1 MNRYFFLFLFVLSCV
16 SQAQAQEITQT
27 VVGKVKEA
35 TTHELLPGANVSVF
49 QKGELVTGAST
60 DGHGKFSL
68 TLIPGRYRLE
78 VSFTGYQSIEQELLV
93 IAGKSPLLEI
103 TLQES
108 PTVLEEVTVNPTSIS
123 EPGVTSLSIEKTL
136 RVPANFFDP
145 VRMLT
150 SYPGVVTTNDQANS
164 IAVKGYSP
172 NGVLWR
178 LQGLDIVNPNHTA
191 NAGTLS
197 DKPTV
202 SGGGVSILSAQLLDK
217 TDFHSGNLSPRYG
230 NALAGVMDM
239 SLRAGSTEKMQY
251 TAQASLIGIDLA
263 AEGPINKEKQS
274 SFLVNYR
281 YSTIGLLSQMGVDFG
296 DETINFQDVSF
307 NLNFP
312 SKKGG
317 NLSVFGFAGWSKNLF
332 DAKLEAEWEEEK
344 DRYTINYDGTAY
356 GAGFVSQFKPGWA
369 SVSLG
374 ASVSG
379 QEQNRTSQGTIVP
392 YPNVYKEGYSSD
404 RTIVSSFLKGVHKI
418 NRGFIE
424 LGASTS
430 YFTNHMDVST
440 ITQLYIDPFT
450 PNVKGTVDGFLIQ
463 PYLSWQQYIGKF
475 NLNAGIRYVNFSYN
489 QSDSFEPRV
498 SISRNFTDNIFT
510 LSYGLTSQWQQTQT
524 YLTAGNNNLPFSK
537 SNQFTLEWRR
547 KFNTD
552 VSVVSSVY
560 YHELFNVPIAP
571 GVQHYSLINQWE
583 DFPREN
589 LVGDGKGRNYGLDA
603 YVEKRFYGDMYF
615 MVSGSLYQSEFSTNG
630 ILYEDSRF
638 NGNFTSSLLTGK
650 EWKSKNKAFG
660 VHARVLYS
668 GGLRQLPIDQVSS
681 EFVGTTMY
689 SASEGYSVK
698 YPNYF
703 RTDLRVSWRKN
714 KPGYTRTLSIDVQ
727 NLTGQL
733 NVAYQ
738 YYDTYL
744 KQVTTKYQL
753 GIIPVIA
760 YRVDF

>member
-1 MNRYFFLFLFVLSCV
+1 MKVTSIIFVLSCFYI
-16 SQAQAQEITQT
+16 SAQAQDITQT
-27 VVGKVKEA
+27 VTGRVKDA
-35 TTHELLPGANVSVF
+35 TINSSLPGANVSIF
-49 QKGELVTGAST
+49 EKDKLIKGAST
-60 DGHGKFSL
+60 DEQGKFFLSI
-68 TLIPGRYRLE
+68 IPGRYRVE
-78 VSFTGYQSIEQELLV
+78 VSFTGYQSTEQELLV
-93 IAGKSPLLEI
+93 IAGKSSVLEFA
-103 TLQES
+103 LHES
-108 PTVLEEVTVNPTSIS
+108 PTVLNEVTVIPPNVS

-136 RVPANFFDP
+136 RAPANFFDP

-164 IAVKGYSP
+164 ISVKGYSP

-197 DKPTV
+197 DKPTA

-239 SLRAGSTEKMQY
+239 SLRTGSTEKMQY

-263 AEGPINKEKQS
+263 AEGPISKEKQS

-281 YSTIGLLSQMGVDFG
+281 YSTIGLLSQMGVNFG
-296 DETINFQDVSF
+296 DETINFQDLSF

-332 DAKLEAEWEEEK
+332 DAKPEAEWEEEK
-344 DRYTINYDGTAY
+344 DRYTINYDGSSM
-356 GAGFVSQFKPGWA
+356 GAGIVQQFKPGWA
-369 SVSLG
+369 SVSFG

-379 QEQNRTSQGTIVP
+379 QEQNRTSQGTAVP
-392 YPNVYKEGYSSD
+392 YPAIESEEYRSI
-404 RTIVSSFLKGVHKI
+404 RTIYSSFLRGVRKI
-418 NRGFIE
+418 NRGSIE
-424 LGASTS
+424 LGVNTS
-430 YFTNHMDVST
+430 YMDHNLTVAT
-440 ITQLYIDPFT
+440 ISQVQVQPYT
-450 PNVKGTVDGFLIQ
+450 PNLRGAVTGLLMQ
-463 PYLSWQQYIGKF
+463 PYFAWQQYIGKF

-498 SISRNFTDNIFT
+498 SLSRNFSDNLFT

-524 YLTAGNNNLPFSK
+524 YLTKGNGNLPFSK
-537 SNQFTLEWRR
+537 SNQFALEWRR

-552 VSVVSSVY
+552 LSVVSSVY
-560 YHELFNVPIAP
+560 YHEQFNVPIAP
-571 GVQHYSLINQWE
+571 GVPHYSLINQWE
-583 DFPREN
+583 DFPRNN
-589 LVGDGKGRNYGLDA
+589 LVADGKGRNYGVDA
-603 YVEKRFYGDMYF
+603 YVEKRYYSDVYF
-615 MVSGSLYQSEFSTNG
+615 MISGSVYQSQFSTNG

-638 NGNFTSSLLTGK
+638 NGNFTSSALTGK

-668 GGLRQLPIDQVSS
+668 GGLRQLPIDPIAS
-681 EFVGTTMY
+681 ESVGTTIY
-689 SASEGYSVK
+689 SPTDGYIIK
-698 YPNYF
+698 YPDYF

-714 KPGYTRTLSIDVQ
+714 KPGYTRTLSIDIQ
-727 NLTGQL
+727 NVTGKL

-738 YYDTYL
+738 YYDTFL
-744 KQVTTKYQL
+744 KEITTKYQL
-753 GIIPVIA
+753 GLIPVIA

>member
-1 MNRYFFLFLFVLSCV
+1 MKVTSIIFVLSCFYI
-16 SQAQAQEITQT
+16 SAQAQDITQT
-27 VVGKVKEA
+27 VTGRVKDA
-35 TTHELLPGANVSVF
+35 TINSSLPGANVSIF
-49 QKGELVTGAST
+49 EKDKLIKGAST
-60 DGHGKFSL
+60 DEQGKFSL
-68 TLIPGRYRLE
+68 SIIPGRYRVE
-78 VSFTGYQSIEQELLV
+78 VSFTGYQSTEQELLV
-93 IAGKSPLLEI
+93 IAGKSSVLEFA
-103 TLQES
+103 LHES
-108 PTVLEEVTVNPTSIS
+108 PTVLNEVTVIPPNVS

-136 RVPANFFDP
+136 RAPANFFDP

-164 IAVKGYSP
+164 ISVKGYSP

-197 DKPTV
+197 DKPTA

-239 SLRAGSTEKMQY
+239 SLRTGSTEKMQY

-263 AEGPINKEKQS
+263 AEGPISKEKQS

-281 YSTIGLLSQMGVDFG
+281 YSTIGLLSQMGVNFG
-296 DETINFQDVSF
+296 DETINFQDISF

-332 DAKLEAEWEEEK
+332 DAKPEAEWEEEK
-344 DRYTINYDGTAY
+344 DRYTINYDGSSM
-356 GAGFVSQFKPGWA
+356 GAGIVKQFKPGWA
-369 SVSLG
+369 SVSFG

-379 QEQNRTSQGTIVP
+379 QEQNRTSQGTAVP
-392 YPNVYKEGYSSD
+392 YPAIESEEYRSI
-404 RTIVSSFLKGVHKI
+404 RTIYSSFLRGVRKI
-418 NRGFIE
+418 NRGSIE
-424 LGASTS
+424 LGVNTS
-430 YFTNHMDVST
+430 YMDHNLTVAT
-440 ITQLYIDPFT
+440 ISQVQAQPYT
-450 PNVKGTVDGFLIQ
+450 PNLRGAVAGLLMQ
-463 PYLSWQQYIGKF
+463 PYFAWQQYIGKF

-498 SISRNFTDNIFT
+498 SLSRNFSDNLFT

-524 YLTAGNNNLPFSK
+524 YLTAGNSNLPFSK
-537 SNQFTLEWRR
+537 SNQFVLEWRK

-552 VSVVSSVY
+552 LSVVSSVY
-560 YHELFNVPIAP
+560 YHEQFNVPIAP
-571 GVQHYSLINQWE
+571 GISQYSLINQWE
-583 DFPREN
+583 DFPRNN
-589 LVGDGKGRNYGLDA
+589 LVADGKGRNYGIDA
-603 YVEKRFYGDMYF
+603 YVEKRYYSDVYF
-615 MVSGSLYQSEFSTNG
+615 MISGSVYQSQYNTNF
-630 ILYEDSRF
+630 YAYDNSRF
-638 NGNFTSSLLTGK
+638 NGNFTSSALTGK
-650 EWKSKNKAFG
+650 EWKSKNKVFG

-668 GGLRQLPIDQVSS
+668 GGLRQLPIDPIAS
-681 EFVGTTMY
+681 ESVGTTIY
-689 SASEGYSVK
+689 SPTDGYIIK
-698 YPNYF
+698 YPDYF

-714 KPGYTRTLSIDVQ
+714 KPGYTRTLSIDIQ
-727 NLTGQL
+727 NVTGKL

-738 YYDTYL
+738 YYDTFL
-744 KQVTTKYQL
+744 KEVTTKYQL

>member
-1 MNRYFFLFLFVLSCV
+1 MKVTSIIFVLSCFYI
-16 SQAQAQEITQT
+16 SAHAQDITQT
-27 VVGKVKEA
+27 VTGRVKDA
-35 TTHELLPGANVSVF
+35 TINSSLPGANVSIF
-49 QKGELVTGAST
+49 EKDKLITGAST
-60 DGHGKFSL
+60 DAQGKFSL
-68 TLIPGRYRLE
+68 SIIPGRYRVE
-78 VSFTGYQSIEQELLV
+78 VSFTGYQSTEQELLV
-93 IAGKSPLLEI
+93 IAGKSSVLEFALL
-103 TLQES
+103 ES
-108 PTVLEEVTVNPTSIS
+108 PTVLNEVTVIPPNVS

-136 RVPANFFDP
+136 RAPANFFDP

-164 IAVKGYSP
+164 ISVKGYSP

-197 DKPTV
+197 DKPTA

-239 SLRAGSTEKMQY
+239 SLRTGSTERMQY

-263 AEGPINKEKQS
+263 AEGPISKEKQS

-281 YSTIGLLSQMGVDFG
+281 YSTIGLLSQMGVNFG
-296 DETINFQDVSF
+296 DETINFQDLSF

-332 DAKLEAEWEEEK
+332 DAKPEPEWEEEK
-344 DRYTINYDGTAY
+344 DRYTINYDGSSM
-356 GAGFVSQFKPGWA
+356 GAGIVQQFKPGWA
-369 SVSLG
+369 SVSFG

-379 QEQNRTSQGTIVP
+379 QEQNRTSEGTAVP
-392 YPNVYKEGYSSD
+392 YPAIESEEYRSI
-404 RTIVSSFLKGVHKI
+404 RTIYSSFLRGVRKI
-418 NRGFIE
+418 NRGSIE
-424 LGASTS
+424 LGVNTS
-430 YFTNHMDVST
+430 YMDHNLTVATFS
-440 ITQLYIDPFT
+440 QVQVQPYT
-450 PNVKGTVDGFLIQ
+450 PNLRGAVTGLLMQ
-463 PYLSWQQYIGKF
+463 PYFAWQQYIGKF

-489 QSDSFEPRV
+489 QSDSFEPRF
-498 SISRNFTDNIFT
+498 SLSRNFSDNLFT

-524 YLTAGNNNLPFSK
+524 YLTAGNSNLPFSK
-537 SNQFTLEWRR
+537 SNQFVLEWRK

-552 VSVVSSVY
+552 LSVVSSVY
-560 YHELFNVPIAP
+560 YHEQFNVPIAP
-571 GVQHYSLINQWE
+571 GISQYSLINQWE
-583 DFPREN
+583 DFPRNN
-589 LVGDGKGRNYGLDA
+589 LVADGKGRNYGIDA
-603 YVEKRFYGDMYF
+603 YVEKRYYSDVYF
-615 MVSGSLYQSEFSTNG
+615 MISGSVYQSQYNTNF
-630 ILYEDSRF
+630 YAYDNSRF
-638 NGNFTSSLLTGK
+638 NGNFTSSALTGK
-650 EWKSKNKAFG
+650 EWKSKNKVFG

-668 GGLRQLPIDQVSS
+668 GGLRQLPIDPIAS
-681 EFVGTTMY
+681 ESVGTTIY
-689 SASEGYSVK
+689 SPTDGYIIK
-698 YPNYF
+698 YPDYF

-714 KPGYTRTLSIDVQ
+714 KPGYTRTLSIDIQ
-727 NLTGQL
+727 NVTGKL

-744 KQVTTKYQL
+744 KAITTKYQL
-753 GIIPVIA
+753 GLIPVIA

>member
-1 MNRYFFLFLFVLSCV
+1 MKQYFFLTLFFLSYV
-16 SQAQAQEITQT
+16 SQAQEITQT
-27 VVGKVKEA
+27 VTGKIKEA
-35 TTHELLPGANVSVF
+35 TTHDLLPGANVSVF
-49 QKGELVTGAST
+49 QKDNLVTGAST
-60 DGHGKFSL
+60 DTQGRFTL
-68 TLIPGRYRLE
+68 TLIPGRYRME

-103 TLQES
+103 TLQEV
-108 PTVLEEVTVNPTSIS
+108 PTLLEEVTVKPTNIS

-150 SYPGVVTTNDQANS
+150 SYPGVVATNDQANS

-217 TDFHSGNLSPRYG
+217 TDFHSGNLLSRYG

-239 SLRAGSTEKMQY
+239 SLRSGSTEKMQY
-251 TAQASLIGIDLA
+251 TAQASLIGIDLS
-263 AEGPINKEKQS
+263 AEGPISKDKQS

-332 DAKLEAEWEEEK
+332 DAKPEAEWEEEK
-344 DRYTINYDGTAY
+344 DRYTIDYDGYAM
-356 GAGFVSQFKPGWA
+356 GAGIVSQFKPGWA
-369 SVSLG
+369 SVSFG

-379 QEQNRTSQGTIVP
+379 QEQNRTSQGTVVP
-392 YPNVYKEGYSSD
+392 YPAINSEEYRSN
-404 RTIVSSFLKGVHKI
+404 RTIVSSFLKGVRKI

-424 LGASTS
+424 LGINSS
-430 YFTNHMDVST
+430 YVDNNLSVST
-440 ITQLYIDPFT
+440 ISQVQLELYT
-450 PNVKGTVDGFLIQ
+450 PNLRGVVSGFLMQ
-463 PYLSWQQYIGKF
+463 PYFAWQQYIGKF
-475 NLNAGIRYVNFSYN
+475 NVNAGIRYVNFSYN

-498 SISRNFTDNIFT
+498 SISRNFADNLFT

-524 YLTAGNNNLPFSK
+524 YLTTGNNQLPFSK

-547 KFNTD
+547 KFSTD
-552 VSVVSSVY
+552 VSVVSSVF

-571 GVQHYSLINQWE
+571 GIPHYSLINQWE
-583 DFPREN
+583 DFPRAN
-589 LVGDGKGRNYGLDA
+589 LVADGKGRNYGFDA

-615 MVSGSLYQSEFSTNG
+615 MVSGSVYQSQFNSSG
-630 ILYEDSRF
+630 GGYEDSRF
-638 NGNFTSSLLTGK
+638 SGNFTSSLLAGK

-668 GGLRQLPIDQVSS
+668 GGLRQAPVDPIVS
-681 EFVGTTMY
+681 EVVGTTVY
-689 SASEGYSVK
+689 DQTQGYSIK
-698 YPNYF
+698 YPDYF

-714 KPGYTRTLSIDVQ
+714 KPGYTRTLSIDIQ
-727 NLTGQL
+727 NLTGQS
-733 NVAYQ
+733 NVAYL
-738 YYDTYL
+738 YYDTFL

>member
-1 MNRYFFLFLFVLSCV
+1 MKVTIIIFVLSCFIIS
-16 SQAQAQEITQT
+16 SQAQELTQT
-27 VVGKVKEA
+27 VAGRVKDA
-35 TTHELLPGANVSVF
+35 TINSSLPGANVSIFEKDKLISGV
-49 QKGELVTGAST
+49 ST
-60 DGHGKFSL
+60 DEQGKFSL
-68 TLIPGRYRLE
+68 SIIPGRYRVE
-78 VSFTGYQSIEQELLV
+78 VSFTGYQSTEQELLV
-93 IAGKSPLLEI
+93 IAGKSTTLEFV
-103 TLQES
+103 LHES
-108 PTVLEEVTVNPTSIS
+108 PTVLNEVTVIPPNVS

-136 RVPANFFDP
+136 RAPANFFDP

-150 SYPGVVTTNDQANS
+150 SYPGVVATNDQANS
-164 IAVKGYSP
+164 ISVKGYSP

-239 SLRAGSTEKMQY
+239 SLRTGSTEKMQY

-263 AEGPINKEKQS
+263 AEGPISKEKQS

-296 DETINFQDVSF
+296 DETINFQDLSF

-317 NLSVFGFAGWSKNLF
+317 NLSVFGFAGWSKNSF
-332 DAKLEAEWEEEK
+332 DAKPEAEWEEEK
-344 DRYTINYDGTAY
+344 DRYTINYDGSSM
-356 GAGFVSQFKPGWA
+356 GAGIVNHFKPGWA
-369 SVSLG
+369 SVTFG

-379 QEQNRTSQGTIVP
+379 QEQNRTSQGATVP
-392 YPNVYKEGYSSD
+392 YPAIESEEYRSI
-404 RTIVSSFLKGVHKI
+404 RTIYSSFLRGVRKI
-418 NRGFIE
+418 NRGSIE
-424 LGASTS
+424 LGVNAS
-430 YFTNHMDVST
+430 YMDHNLTVAT
-440 ITQLYIDPFT
+440 ISQVRVQPYT
-450 PNVKGTVDGFLIQ
+450 PNIRGVVDGMLIQ
-463 PYLSWQQYIGKF
+463 PYFAWQQYIGQF
-475 NLNAGIRYVNFSYN
+475 NLNAGVRYVNFSYN

-498 SISRNFTDNIFT
+498 SISRNFADNLFT

-524 YLTAGNNNLPFSK
+524 YLTAGNDQLPFSK

-552 VSVVSSVY
+552 LSVVSSAY
-560 YHELFNVPIAP
+560 YHEQFNVPIAP
-571 GVQHYSLINQWE
+571 GFSRYSLINQWE
-583 DFPREN
+583 DFPRSN
-589 LVGDGKGRNYGLDA
+589 LVADGKGRNYGVDA
-603 YVEKRFYGDMYF
+603 YLEKRFYGEMYF
-615 MVSGSLYQSEFSTNG
+615 MVSGSVYKSEYNTQVWGYDN
-630 ILYEDSRF
+630 SRF
-638 NGNFTSSLLTGK
+638 NGNFTSSFLTGK

-660 VHARVLYS
+660 IHARILYS
-668 GGLRQLPIDQVSS
+668 GGLRQQAIDQLSS
-681 EFVGTTMY
+681 ELVGTTIY
-689 SASEGYSVK
+689 SATEGYSVK

-727 NLTGQL
+727 NLTGQS

-738 YYDTYL
+738 YYDTFL

>member
-1 MNRYFFLFLFVLSCV
+1 MKVTSIIFVLSCFYI
-16 SQAQAQEITQT
+16 SAQAQDITQT
-27 VVGKVKEA
+27 VTGRVKDA
-35 TTHELLPGANVSVF
+35 TINSSLPGANVSIF
-49 QKGELVTGAST
+49 EKDKLIKGAST
-60 DGHGKFSL
+60 DEQGKFFLSI
-68 TLIPGRYRLE
+68 IPGRYRVE
-78 VSFTGYQSIEQELLV
+78 VSFTGYQSTEQELLV
-93 IAGKSPLLEI
+93 IAGKSSVLEFA
-103 TLQES
+103 LHES
-108 PTVLEEVTVNPTSIS
+108 PTVLNEVTVIPPNVS

-136 RVPANFFDP
+136 RAPANFFDP

-164 IAVKGYSP
+164 ISVKGYSP

-197 DKPTV
+197 DKPTA

-239 SLRAGSTEKMQY
+239 SLRTGSTEKMQY

-263 AEGPINKEKQS
+263 AEGPISKEKQS

-281 YSTIGLLSQMGVDFG
+281 YSTIGLLSQMGVNFG
-296 DETINFQDVSF
+296 DETINFQDLSF

-332 DAKLEAEWEEEK
+332 DAKPEAEWEEEK
-344 DRYTINYDGTAY
+344 DRYTINYDGSSM
-356 GAGFVSQFKPGWA
+356 GAGIVQQFKPGWA
-369 SVSLG
+369 SVSFG

-379 QEQNRTSQGTIVP
+379 QEQNRTSQGTAVP
-392 YPNVYKEGYSSD
+392 YPAIESEEYRSI
-404 RTIVSSFLKGVHKI
+404 RTIYSSFLRGVRKI
-418 NRGFIE
+418 NRGSIE
-424 LGASTS
+424 LGVNTS
-430 YFTNHMDVST
+430 YMDHNLTVAT
-440 ITQLYIDPFT
+440 ISQVQVQPYT
-450 PNVKGTVDGFLIQ
+450 PNLRGAVTGLLMQ
-463 PYLSWQQYIGKF
+463 PYFAWQQYIGKF

-498 SISRNFTDNIFT
+498 SLSRNFSDNLFT

-524 YLTAGNNNLPFSK
+524 YLTKGNGNLPFSK
-537 SNQFTLEWRR
+537 SNQFALEWRR

-552 VSVVSSVY
+552 LSVVSSVY
-560 YHELFNVPIAP
+560 YHEQFNVPITP
-571 GVQHYSLINQWE
+571 GVPHYSLINQWE
-583 DFPREN
+583 DFPRNN
-589 LVGDGKGRNYGLDA
+589 LVADGKGRNYGVDA
-603 YVEKRFYGDMYF
+603 YVEKRYYSDVYF
-615 MVSGSLYQSEFSTNG
+615 MISGSVYQSQFSTNG

-638 NGNFTSSLLTGK
+638 NGNFTSSALTGK

-668 GGLRQLPIDQVSS
+668 GGLRQLPIDPIAS
-681 EFVGTTMY
+681 ESVGTTIY
-689 SASEGYSVK
+689 SPTDGYIIK
-698 YPNYF
+698 YPDYF

-714 KPGYTRTLSIDVQ
+714 KPGYTRTLSIDIQ
-727 NLTGQL
+727 NVTGKL

-738 YYDTYL
+738 YYDTFL
-744 KQVTTKYQL
+744 KEITTKYQL
-753 GIIPVIA
+753 GLIPVIA

>member
-332 DAKLEAEWEEEK
+332 DAKPEAEWEEEK

-738 YYDTYL
+738 YYDTFL

>member
-1 MNRYFFLFLFVLSCV
+1 MKVTSIIFVLSCFYI
-16 SQAQAQEITQT
+16 SAQAQDITQT
-27 VVGKVKEA
+27 VTGRVKDA
-35 TTHELLPGANVSVF
+35 TINSSLPGANVSIF
-49 QKGELVTGAST
+49 EKDKLIKGAST
-60 DGHGKFSL
+60 DEQGKFSL
-68 TLIPGRYRLE
+68 SIIPGRYRVE
-78 VSFTGYQSIEQELLV
+78 VSFTGYQSTEQELLV
-93 IAGKSPLLEI
+93 IAGKSSVLEFA
-103 TLQES
+103 LRES
-108 PTVLEEVTVNPTSIS
+108 PTVLNEVTVIPPNVS

-136 RVPANFFDP
+136 RAPANFFDP

-164 IAVKGYSP
+164 ISVKGYSP

-197 DKPTV
+197 DKPTA

-239 SLRAGSTEKMQY
+239 SLRTGSTEKMQY

-263 AEGPINKEKQS
+263 AEGPISKEKQS

-281 YSTIGLLSQMGVDFG
+281 YSTIGLLSQMGVNFG
-296 DETINFQDVSF
+296 DETINFQDLSF

-332 DAKLEAEWEEEK
+332 DAKPEAEWEEEK
-344 DRYTINYDGTAY
+344 DRYTINYDGSSM
-356 GAGFVSQFKPGWA
+356 GAGIVQQFKPGWA
-369 SVSLG
+369 SVSFG

-379 QEQNRTSQGTIVP
+379 QEQNRTSQGTAVP
-392 YPNVYKEGYSSD
+392 YPAIESEEYRSI
-404 RTIVSSFLKGVHKI
+404 RTIYSSFLRGVRKI
-418 NRGFIE
+418 NRGSIE
-424 LGASTS
+424 LGVNTS
-430 YFTNHMDVST
+430 YMDHNLTVAT
-440 ITQLYIDPFT
+440 ISQVQVQPYT
-450 PNVKGTVDGFLIQ
+450 PNLRGAVTGLLMQ
-463 PYLSWQQYIGKF
+463 PYFAWQQYIGKF

-498 SISRNFTDNIFT
+498 SLSRNFSDNLFT

-524 YLTAGNNNLPFSK
+524 YLTKGNGNLPFSK
-537 SNQFTLEWRR
+537 SNQFALEWRR

-552 VSVVSSVY
+552 LSVVSSVY
-560 YHELFNVPIAP
+560 YHEQFNVPIAP
-571 GVQHYSLINQWE
+571 GVPHYSLINQWE
-583 DFPREN
+583 DFPRNN
-589 LVGDGKGRNYGLDA
+589 LVADGKGRNYGVDA
-603 YVEKRFYGDMYF
+603 YVEKRYYSDVYF
-615 MVSGSLYQSEFSTNG
+615 MISGSVYQSQFSTNG

-638 NGNFTSSLLTGK
+638 NGNFTSSALTGK

-668 GGLRQLPIDQVSS
+668 GGLRQLPIDPIAS
-681 EFVGTTMY
+681 ESVGTTIY
-689 SASEGYSVK
+689 SPTDGYIIK
-698 YPNYF
+698 YPDYF

-714 KPGYTRTLSIDVQ
+714 KPGYTRTLSIDIQ
-727 NLTGQL
+727 NVTGKL

-738 YYDTYL
+738 YYDTFL
-744 KQVTTKYQL
+744 KEITTKYQL
-753 GIIPVIA
+753 GLIPVIA

>member
-1 MNRYFFLFLFVLSCV
+1 MKVTSIIFVLSCFYI
-16 SQAQAQEITQT
+16 SAQAQDITQT
-27 VVGKVKEA
+27 VTGRVKDA
-35 TTHELLPGANVSVF
+35 TINSSLPGANVSIF
-49 QKGELVTGAST
+49 EKDKLIKGAST
-60 DGHGKFSL
+60 DEQGKFSL
-68 TLIPGRYRLE
+68 SIIPGRYRVE
-78 VSFTGYQSIEQELLV
+78 VSFTGYQSTEQELLV
-93 IAGKSPLLEI
+93 IAGKSSVLEFA
-103 TLQES
+103 LHES
-108 PTVLEEVTVNPTSIS
+108 PTVLNEVTVIPPNVS

-136 RVPANFFDP
+136 RAPANFFDP

-164 IAVKGYSP
+164 ISVKGYSP

-197 DKPTV
+197 DKPTA

-239 SLRAGSTEKMQY
+239 SLRTGSTERMQY

-263 AEGPINKEKQS
+263 AEGPISKEKQS

-281 YSTIGLLSQMGVDFG
+281 YSTIGLLSQMGVNFG
-296 DETINFQDVSF
+296 DETINFQDISF

-332 DAKLEAEWEEEK
+332 DAKPEAEWEEEK
-344 DRYTINYDGTAY
+344 DRYTINYDGSSM
-356 GAGFVSQFKPGWA
+356 GAGIVKQFKPGWA
-369 SVSLG
+369 SVSFG

-379 QEQNRTSQGTIVP
+379 QEQNRTSQGTAVP
-392 YPNVYKEGYSSD
+392 YPAIESEEYRSI
-404 RTIVSSFLKGVHKI
+404 RTIYSSFLRGVRKI
-418 NRGFIE
+418 NRGSIE
-424 LGASTS
+424 LGVNTS
-430 YFTNHMDVST
+430 YMDHNLTVAT
-440 ITQLYIDPFT
+440 ISQVQAQPYT
-450 PNVKGTVDGFLIQ
+450 PNLRGAVAGLLMQ
-463 PYLSWQQYIGKF
+463 PYFAWQQYIGKF

-498 SISRNFTDNIFT
+498 SLSRNFSDNLFT

-524 YLTAGNNNLPFSK
+524 YLTAGNSNLPFSK
-537 SNQFTLEWRR
+537 SNQFALEWRR

-552 VSVVSSVY
+552 LSVVSSVY
-560 YHELFNVPIAP
+560 YHEQFNVPIAP
-571 GVQHYSLINQWE
+571 GVLHYSLINQWE
-583 DFPREN
+583 DFPRNN
-589 LVGDGKGRNYGLDA
+589 LVADGKGRNYGIDA
-603 YVEKRFYGDMYF
+603 YVEKRYYSDVYF
-615 MVSGSLYQSEFSTNG
+615 MISGSVYQSQFSTNG

-638 NGNFTSSLLTGK
+638 NGNFTSSALTGK
-650 EWKSKNKAFG
+650 EWKSKNKVFG

-668 GGLRQLPIDQVSS
+668 GGLRQLPIDPIAS
-681 EFVGTTMY
+681 ESVGTTIY
-689 SASEGYSVK
+689 SPTDGYIIK
-698 YPNYF
+698 YPDYF

-714 KPGYTRTLSIDVQ
+714 KPGYTRTLSIDIQ
-727 NLTGQL
+727 NVTGKL

-738 YYDTYL
+738 YYDTFL
-744 KQVTTKYQL
+744 KEVTTKYQL

>member
-1 MNRYFFLFLFVLSCV
+1 MNRYLFLILFFFSFI
-16 SQAQAQEITQT
+16 SRAQEITQS
-27 VVGKVKEA
+27 VAGKVKEA
-35 TTHELLPGANVSVF
+35 TTNELLSGANVSIF
-49 QKGELVTGAST
+49 QKDKLVIGAST
-60 DGHGKFSL
+60 DAQGKFSL
-68 TLIPGRYRLE
+68 TLVPGRYKME
-78 VSFTGYQSIEQELLV
+78 VSFTGYQSFEQELLV

-103 TLQES
+103 TLLES
-108 PTVLEEVTVNPTSIS
+108 PTVLEEVTIKPTGIS

-145 VRMLT
+145 VRMLS
-150 SYPGVVTTNDQANS
+150 SYPGVVATNDQANS
-164 IAVKGYSP
+164 ITVKGYSP

-239 SLRAGSTEKMQY
+239 SLRTGSTGKMQY

-263 AEGPINKEKQS
+263 AEGPISKEKQS

-312 SKKGG
+312 AKKGG

-332 DAKLEAEWEEEK
+332 DAKPEAEWEEEK
-344 DRYTINYDGTAY
+344 DRYTINYKGTAY
-356 GAGFVSQFKPGWA
+356 GAGFVNQFRPGWA

-374 ASVSG
+374 ASISG
-379 QEQNRTSQGTIVP
+379 QDQTRTSQGTLVP
-392 YPNVYKEGYSSD
+392 YPNVYREGYSSD
-404 RTIVSSFLKGVHKI
+404 RMIVSSFLKGVHKI
-418 NRGFIE
+418 NSGFIE
-424 LGASTS
+424 LGVNTS
-430 YFTNHMDVST
+430 YLTNDMDVST
-440 ITQLYIDPFT
+440 VTQLYIDPFT
-450 PNVKGTVDGFLIQ
+450 ANVNGTVSGFLMQ
-463 PYLSWQQYIGKF
+463 PYFAWQQYIGKF
-475 NLNAGIRYVNFSYN
+475 NLNAGIRYINFSYN

-498 SISRNFTDNIFT
+498 SISRNVMDNLFT

-524 YLTAGNNNLPFSK
+524 YLTTGNNQLPFSK

-552 VSVVSSVY
+552 ISVVSSAY
-560 YHELFNVPIAP
+560 YHELFNIPIAP
-571 GVQHYSLINQWE
+571 GTQYYSLINQWE
-583 DFPREN
+583 DFPEAN
-589 LVGDGKGRNYGLDA
+589 LVADGKGRNYGIDG

-615 MVSGSLYQSEFSTNG
+615 MVSGSVYKSQFSNTG
-630 ILYEDSRF
+630 SQFEDSRF
-638 NGNFTSSLLTGK
+638 SGNFTSSLLTGK
-650 EWKSKNKAFG
+650 EWKSKNKVFG
-660 VHARVLYS
+660 VHARVLYL
-668 GGLRQLPIDQVSS
+668 GGLRQAPIDEAAS
-681 EFVGTTMY
+681 EFVGTTIYDY
-689 SASEGYSVK
+689 SQGYSIK
-698 YPNYF
+698 YPDYF

-738 YYDTYL
+738 YFDTYT
-744 KQVTTKYQL
+744 KEVTTKYQL

>member
-1 MNRYFFLFLFVLSCV
+1 MKVTSIIFVLSCFYI
-16 SQAQAQEITQT
+16 SAQAQDITQT
-27 VVGKVKEA
+27 VTGRVKDA
-35 TTHELLPGANVSVF
+35 TINSSLPGANVSIF
-49 QKGELVTGAST
+49 EKDKLIKGAST
-60 DGHGKFSL
+60 DEQGKFFLSI
-68 TLIPGRYRLE
+68 IPGRYRVE
-78 VSFTGYQSIEQELLV
+78 VSFTGYQSTEQELLV
-93 IAGKSPLLEI
+93 IAGKSSVLEFA
-103 TLQES
+103 LHES
-108 PTVLEEVTVNPTSIS
+108 PTVLNEVTVIPPNVS

-136 RVPANFFDP
+136 RAPANFFDP

-164 IAVKGYSP
+164 ISVKGYSP

-197 DKPTV
+197 DKPTA

-239 SLRAGSTEKMQY
+239 SLRTGSTERMQY

-263 AEGPINKEKQS
+263 AEGPISKEKQS

-281 YSTIGLLSQMGVDFG
+281 YSTIGLLSQMGVNFG
-296 DETINFQDVSF
+296 DETINFQDISF

-332 DAKLEAEWEEEK
+332 DAKPEAEWEEEK
-344 DRYTINYDGTAY
+344 DRYTINYDGSSM
-356 GAGFVSQFKPGWA
+356 GAGIVKQFKPGWA
-369 SVSLG
+369 SVSFG

-379 QEQNRTSQGTIVP
+379 QEQNRTSQGTAVP
-392 YPNVYKEGYSSD
+392 YPAIESEEYRSI
-404 RTIVSSFLKGVHKI
+404 RTIYSSFLRGVRKI
-418 NRGFIE
+418 NRGSIE
-424 LGASTS
+424 LGVNTS
-430 YFTNHMDVST
+430 YMDHNLTVAT
-440 ITQLYIDPFT
+440 ISQVQAQPYT
-450 PNVKGTVDGFLIQ
+450 PNLRGAVAGLLMQ
-463 PYLSWQQYIGKF
+463 PYFAWQQYIGKF

-498 SISRNFTDNIFT
+498 SLSRNFSDNLFT

-524 YLTAGNNNLPFSK
+524 YLTAGNSNLPFSK
-537 SNQFTLEWRR
+537 SNQFALEWRR

-552 VSVVSSVY
+552 LSVVSSVY
-560 YHELFNVPIAP
+560 YHEQFNVPIAP
-571 GVQHYSLINQWE
+571 GVLHYSLINQWE
-583 DFPREN
+583 DFPRNN
-589 LVGDGKGRNYGLDA
+589 LVADGKGRNYGIDA
-603 YVEKRFYGDMYF
+603 YVEKRYYSDVYF
-615 MVSGSLYQSEFSTNG
+615 MISGSVYQSQFSTNG

-638 NGNFTSSLLTGK
+638 NGNFTSSALTGK
-650 EWKSKNKAFG
+650 EWKSKNKVFG

-668 GGLRQLPIDQVSS
+668 GGLRQLPIDPIAS
-681 EFVGTTMY
+681 ESVGTTIY
-689 SASEGYSVK
+689 SPTDGYIIK
-698 YPNYF
+698 YPDYF

-714 KPGYTRTLSIDVQ
+714 KPGYTRTLSIDIQ
-727 NLTGQL
+727 NVTGKL

-738 YYDTYL
+738 YYDTFL
-744 KQVTTKYQL
+744 KEVTTKYQL